1 MYAIDLLTLRGKRNN
16 ILCMSKLKKDDFS
29 KLGQKI
35 NQLKKRI
42 LRTEISGNT
51 SKVEFRQMRINK
63 IKKQIREIQAKRN
76 KK

>member
-1 MYAIDLLTLRGKRNN
+1 MNDPKRCENVFK
-16 ILCMSKLKKDDFS
+16 SKLHTFTVD
-29 KLGQKI
+29 LGQI
-35 NQLKKRI
+35 CWLTLKKRI